1 MKILLV
7 DDEPVH
13 LRLMQATLRHWGF
26 EVVTASSGE
35 AAWEI
40 LERDAAPAL
49 VIADWNMPGMDGF
62 ELIRKIRSLPALA
75 STPVLMITVQAATVT
90 SQTGGVQADD
100 YLIKP
105 WSPKDLRAV
114 VDRLLTGSTT

>member
-1 MKILLV
+1 MRVLLV

-26 EVVTASSGE
+26 DVVTASSGE
-35 AAWEI
+35 AACEI
-40 LERDAAPAL
+40 LERDGAPAL

-62 ELIRKIRSLPALA
+62 ELIRRIRARPEWAA
-75 STPVLMITVQAATVT
+75 TPVLMITVKADMVT
-90 SQTGGVQADD
+90 SESGNVTADD

-105 WSPKDLRAV
+105 WSPKDLRSV
-114 VDRLLTGSTT
+114 VDRLLARG